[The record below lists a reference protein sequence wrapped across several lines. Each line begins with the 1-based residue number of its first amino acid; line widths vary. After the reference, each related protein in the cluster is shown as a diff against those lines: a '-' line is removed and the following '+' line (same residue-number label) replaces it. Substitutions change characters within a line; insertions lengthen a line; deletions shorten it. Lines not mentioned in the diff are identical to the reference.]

1 MKTKAEKTLSVLMT
15 LCMLLSVFGIAVFA
29 ADARPVSTETVTYI
43 DENGEPQTVEAG
55 IIDGGGQPYGAA
67 GEPGWYVVKGDLP
80 LSSSVLFNDSEIN
93 IILADD
99 CDCSYLQDSFCFIP
113 TGTNAVP
120 MNIYAQANGTGSLT
134 VKTRLGALYGDLNI
148 YGGNITAEGIHA
160 DMRNN
165 TESGT
170 ITINNGTVT
179 VKNFYTKDL
188 IINGG
193 TVNAESTSAIKG
205 NLTIND
211 GTVTVNA
218 PSSYSLALSS
228 PDGKL
233 TINGG
238 NVTSTGIYGLQAA
251 ELEINGGTVNATGT
265 STFGIFTKQSLV
277 INGGNVTAQGTI
289 FGIGNNGESVEIGL
303 KTPGASL
310 TVNTDVYPENS
321 IIIAE
326 GQTLTDGENDYTGT
340 LTADGF
346 NEAVGK
352 TLTCKHVMADE
363 WTYFDETRHV
373 KVCTICGEPEYEG
386 HDVIVRGAG
395 DATCGAE
402 GYTGDEYCSVCGE
415 CLSEGEIIPPTGNH
429 TTEVVNAK
437 EATATE
443 DGYTGDEVCT
453 VCGQTIK
460 TGEVIPA
467 TGSDTPDTPAEGD
480 ACPYCGEVHG
490 TNIFEKI
497 IKFIHYVYYYI
508 RVIVNAFD

>member
-1 MKTKAEKTLSVLMT
+1 MNKELLKLTSIILSLLMLFT
-15 LCMLLSVFGIAVFA
+15 IFSVAVFA
-29 ADARPVSTETVTYI
+29 ADVRPVSTETVTCI
-43 DENGEPQTVEAG
+43 DENGEPQTVVAG

-67 GEPGWYVVKGDLP
+67 GEPGWYVVKGELS
-80 LSSSVLFNDSEIN
+80 LSSAVLFNDSETN

-99 CDCSYLQDSFCFIP
+99 CDCSYLPNSFCFIP

-120 MNIYAQANGTGSLT
+120 MNIYSQANGTGRLT
-134 VKTRLGALYGDLNI
+134 VKARLGALYGDLNI

-211 GTVTVNA
+211 GTVTVNE
-218 PSSYSLALSS
+218 PSPNSLALSS

-238 NVTSTGIYGLQAA
+238 NVTSTGVYGLQAA

-265 STFGIFTKQSLV
+265 GTFGIFTRESLV
-277 INGGNVTAQGTI
+277 INGGSVTAQGAK
-289 FGIGNNGESVEIGL
+289 FGICNNGESVAIGM

-310 TVNTDVYPENS
+310 TVNTDVHPGNS
-321 IIIAE
+321 YIIAD
-326 GQTLTDGENDYTGT
+326 GQTLTDGEKTYSGT

-363 WTYFDETRHV
+363 WTYFDESLHV
-373 KVCTICGEPEYEG
+373 KICTICGEVETEA
-386 HDVIVRGAG
+386 HDIIVKGAG
-395 DATCGAE
+395 DATCGNE

-415 CLSEGEIIPPTGNH
+415 RLSVGEIIPATGNH
-429 TTEVVNAK
+429 TTALVNAK

-443 DGYTGDEVCT
+443 EGYTGDEVCT

-460 TGEVIPA
+460 QGEVIPE
-467 TGSDTPDTPAEGD
+467 TGDTTPDEPDDGD
-480 ACPYCGEVHG
+480 ACPYCGKVHA
-490 TNIFEKI
+490 K
-497 IKFIHYVYYYI
+497 KWV
-508 RVIVNAFD
+508 RIVHLVLWFLCKTFHIVRK